1 MPEFTL
7 KPATSAEHRTAV
19 FRLRYDVYVK
29 EMGRTQR
36 YADHSRSQ
44 VEEPMDTAGH
54 VVAAFAGADVVG
66 TVRSNLLRL
75 TSSTGLYED
84 LYDFAALQPP
94 VRAYT
99 SLTTKLVVHR
109 DFRNTSLAS
118 QLARAAYRYGLENGV
133 EEDFIDCNAHLVHFF
148 LRLGYTEI
156 KPITHPEYGVV
167 VLLRLRLR
175 DRAQLSTVRSPFL
188 RDLRAF
194 EHRRQ
199 GRERVPSI

>member
-54 VVAAFAGADVVG
+54 VVAAFAGAGDVVG

-84 LYDFAALQPP
+84 LYDFAALQPA
-94 VRAYT
+94 VREYT
-99 SLTTKLVVHR
+99 SITTKLIVHR
-109 DFRNTSLAS
+109 DFRNTSLAA
-118 QLARAAYRYGLENGV
+118 QLASGPVLSAVGLQRSKTNHSSRVWRRHVAAPEAPRSSSLIHGAFSIPKRSEGL
-133 EEDFIDCNAHLVHFF
+133 
-148 LRLGYTEI
+148 
-156 KPITHPEYGVV
+156 
-167 VLLRLRLR
+167 
-175 DRAQLSTVRSPFL
+175 
-188 RDLRAF
+188 
-194 EHRRQ
+194 
-199 GRERVPSI
+199 